1 MRTRDK
7 QVNIRMTEKEYNQIK
22 KKADRV
28 KLNMSTYIIKSACDK
43 RITVIE
49 DFRNFHTQ
57 LTKIGNNLNQLTV
70 LCHQG
75 KITSPN
81 LKETRKSLD
90 DSYDAVMAVLKK
102 YK

>member
-1 MRTRDK
+1 M
-7 QVNIRMTEKEYNQIK
+7 
-22 KKADRV
+22 
-28 KLNMSTYIIKSACDK
+28 KLNVSTYIIKSAYDK

-49 DFRNFHTQ
+49 DFRNFYTQ

-90 DSYDAVMAVLKK
+90 DIYDAVVAVLKK